1 MFRSRI
7 KKVLTCTLG
16 DCKDTWRNYY
26 IPMSRCRNNL
36 LYDIFDIRMDIQY
49 SYLDFSLLF
58 IILNLK
64 YFIP

>member
-7 KKVLTCTLG
+7 KKVLTSTLG

-36 LYDIFDIRMDIQY
+36 LMI
-49 SYLDFSLLF
+49 YLISEW
-58 IILNLK
+58 I
-64 YFIP
+64 